1 MTPQN
6 DFVRLVKRPDGV
18 PSPDIFRLS
27 QEEVRPL
34 EAGEFLIR
42 NIYLSMDPALVQ
54 RLRDE
59 VNYADKIEPGEVMHA
74 YAIGQVVASRCDAAL
89 VGEVRLGRFDMQTYA
104 ISNDAALSRVIDA
117 NLVPATWYLG
127 VIGTTGA
134 TASLGLS
141 EILLPVAGET
151 MVISAGASSV
161 GWIAAQL
168 AKRVGCRTVGI
179 VSTEE
184 KAVLL
189 AADDAYDAVV
199 SYRGKSVDEL
209 ATDLAAVCP
218 RGVDTYFDNT
228 SGDISSAVIDLYNDN
243 ARIAVIG
250 RLALS
255 HLKHSHDDIGRRDS
269 NAILSKRIRKQGMVL
284 FDYQDRLGAVG
295 IELAGLVLSGD
306 LRFKEDVL
314 EGIENAPVAFFR
326 MLEGKNDGKQLVKL
340 ADIETA
346 PSTE

>member
-1 MTPQN
+1 MTYQN
-6 DFVRLVKRPDGV
+6 DFVRLVKRPDGA
-18 PSPDIFRLS
+18 PTSDIFELAS
-27 QEEVRPL
+27 EDVRAPA
-34 EAGEFLIR
+34 EGEFLVR

-59 VNYADKIEPGEVMHA
+59 DNYTDKIEPGEVMHA
-74 YAIGQVVASRCDAAL
+74 YAIGQVVASRCETAL

-104 ISNDAALSRVIDA
+104 LSDDPAGSRVIDA
-117 NLVPATWYLG
+117 TLVPPTWYLG

-134 TASLGLS
+134 TASLALS
-141 EILLPVAGET
+141 EILGPVSGET

-168 AKRVGCRTVGI
+168 AKRIGCRTVGI
-179 VSTEE
+179 VSTDE
-184 KAVLL
+184 KAAKLSED
-189 AADDAYDAVV
+189 AAYDAVV

-209 ATDLAAVCP
+209 AADLAAVCP
-218 RGVDTYFDNT
+218 SGVDTYFDNT

-295 IELAGLVLSGD
+295 IELAGLVLSGE
-306 LRFKEDVL
+306 LRFKEDIL
-314 EGIENAPVAFFR
+314 EGIGNAPVAFFR
-326 MLEGKNDGKQLVKL
+326 MLDGKNDGKQLVKL
-340 ADIETA
+340 ADIEPA
-346 PSTE
+346 QAAE